1 MPLPPPLGADRSV
14 RCFGVGRGLAPAATP
29 HLPGFGRGGAFHHY
43 TWSVEFADFARQPD
57 ERLDL
62 LLGALL
68 IAQGAYPGLDVP
80 AQIARI
86 EQLAAPIA
94 GLGLARLRASE
105 QARAISDHLYVVSG
119 FHGNQ
124 ADYYDPR
131 NSFLNDVLD
140 RKTGIPISLAVVY
153 IEVAR
158 RAGVDARGIGFPGHF
173 LVRVEDRHGGG
184 AAVVDPFF
192 RGSVL
197 GPNELREVGRRASEQ
212 GQLPSFA
219 PSSTRQVLL
228 RMLANLRSIYAGRG
242 DFRALLLVLDR
253 MLDLAPDAAAEL
265 RDRGLLTARLGAP
278 RAAIDD
284 LTRYVSSAPNAGDV
298 AEVRRIIGELE
309 RSLSSGAN

>member
-1 MPLPPPLGADRSV
+1 
-14 RCFGVGRGLAPAATP
+14 
-29 HLPGFGRGGAFHHY
+29 
-43 TWSVEFADFARQPD
+43 VEFADFARQPD

-62 LLGALL
+62 LQGALL
-68 IAQGAYPGLDVP
+68 IAKDAYPALDVVE
-80 AQIARI
+80 QISRIDELARPI
-86 EQLAAPIA
+86 GERGLPGLAA
-94 GLGLARLRASE
+94 RA
-105 QARAISDHLYVVSG
+105 QARAISDHLYVALG
-119 FHGNQ
+119 FRGNE
-124 ADYYDPR
+124 ADYYDPK

-140 RKTGIPISLAVVY
+140 RKTGIPISLAVLY

-158 RAGVDARGIGFPGHF
+158 RAGVYARGISFPGHF
-173 LVRVEDRHGGG
+173 LVRVEDARGGP
-184 AAVVDPFF
+184 AAIVDPFF

-197 GPNELREVGRRASEQ
+197 GPNELSEVKRRASEQ
-212 GQLPSFA
+212 SGAQSTSLEPA
-219 PSSTRQVLL
+219 PTRQVLL

-253 MLDLAPDAAAEL
+253 MLDLAPNAAAEL

-309 RSLSSGAN
+309 RSLSPSAN

>member
-1 MPLPPPLGADRSV
+1 M
-14 RCFGVGRGLAPAATP
+14 
-29 HLPGFGRGGAFHHY
+29 
-43 TWSVEFADFARQPD
+43 
-57 ERLDL
+57 DL

-68 IAQGAYPGLDVP
+68 IAKGAYPALDVR

-86 EQLAAPIA
+86 DELAAP
-94 GLGLARLRASE
+94 LAPLPLRRLRARE
-105 QARAISDHLYVVSG
+105 QARAISDHLYVVTG

-140 RKTGIPISLAVVY
+140 RKTGIPISLAIVY

-173 LVRVEDRHGGG
+173 LVRVEDPHGESP
-184 AAVVDPFF
+184 AIVDPFF

-197 GPNELREVGRRASEQ
+197 GEHELREVGRRASDQ
-212 GQLPSFA
+212 GHPASFA
-219 PSSTRQVLL
+219 PSPTRHVLL
-228 RMLANLRSIYAGRG
+228 RMLANLRSIYASRG

-284 LTRYVSSAPNAGDV
+284 LTRYVSSAPHAGDV

-309 RSLSSGAN
+309 RSLSSAAN